1 MKKALFALATVLSS
15 PAYADTSFLKEIPI
29 PCESFDVSR
38 QALQKYEEQALF
50 TGRGFVKYFNT
61 DGTKGT
67 LPYTML
73 FTVNQDSG
81 TWTLIKLFPQI
92 EIACMGVAGF
102 DFEPYNDKESK

>member
-29 PCESFDVSR
+29 PCESFAVSR
-38 QALQKYEEQALF
+38 QALQKYEEQVLF
-50 TGRGFVKYFNT
+50 TGRGYVQYFNT
-61 DGTKGT
+61 DGTEGT
-67 LPYTML
+67 QPYTML

-81 TWTLIKLFPQI
+81 TWTLIKLFPEI